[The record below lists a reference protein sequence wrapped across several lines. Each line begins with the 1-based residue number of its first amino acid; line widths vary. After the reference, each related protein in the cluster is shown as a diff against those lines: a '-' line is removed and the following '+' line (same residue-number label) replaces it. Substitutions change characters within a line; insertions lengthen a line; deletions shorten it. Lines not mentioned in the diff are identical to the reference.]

1 MVKTTQLIFSGI
13 IIAISVGAIFLLL
26 TESSIPVFT
35 VREIMEHPNSES
47 FLDRKIQLIGTVAD
61 VNSTGFYILDPDD
74 PTNLSLMIYVNS
86 TNVGKP
92 NGFETGKN
100 VLVEGK
106 LISTS
111 GLWLFRANMI
121 STKCPREYS
130 NS

>member
-1 MVKTTQLIFSGI
+1 MVKTTQLVFSGI
-13 IIAISVGAIFLLL
+13 IIAISVGAISLLL

-61 VNSTGFYILDPDD
+61 VNRTGFYILDPDD

-92 NGFETGKN
+92 NGFEPGKN